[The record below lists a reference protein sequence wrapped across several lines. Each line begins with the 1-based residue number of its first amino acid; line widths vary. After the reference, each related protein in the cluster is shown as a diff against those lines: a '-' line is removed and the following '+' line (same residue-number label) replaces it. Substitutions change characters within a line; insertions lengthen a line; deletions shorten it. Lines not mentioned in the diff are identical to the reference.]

1 MPKDSK
7 QMRTKNRYSERE
19 KKFAHFLFVSGE
31 KLETISKR
39 LNIPFGTLAS
49 FSSAGKWVDDKYP
62 LMSPDD
68 VYQACLT
75 LTMDELLA
83 ALETQDQFEKTEAIT
98 RAHKLTIM
106 MRSLADIAPL
116 RKATMQGFMQDVIRK
131 YRKHPN
137 LDEIL
142 RIAQEYHD
150 ALYQEETP
158 SEI

>member
-1 MPKDSK
+1 MAKPVK
-7 QMRTKNRYSERE
+7 QLRSNNRYSERE
-19 KKFAHFLFVSGE
+19 KRFARFLFISGE

-39 LNIPFGTLAS
+39 LNIPFGTLAG
-49 FSSAGKWVDDKYP
+49 FSSSGKWVEDKYP

-75 LTMDELLA
+75 LSMDELLTA
-83 ALETQDQFEKTEAIT
+83 VETSDQFEKSECIS
-98 RAHKLTIM
+98 RAYKLTIM
-106 MRSLADIAPL
+106 MRSIADIAPL
-116 RKATMQGFMQDVIRK
+116 RKATMQGFMQEIIRK
-131 YRKHPN
+131 YKKHPN

-158 SEI
+158 SEV